1 MSSTREA
8 YGQALVD
15 LGKKYPFYVFDADL
29 SKATQTVHFAKE
41 FPERFTNMGIAEN
54 NMIGYAAG
62 FAACGATVFASS
74 FAMFTAGRS
83 YEQIRNSIAYPHLNV
98 KIAATH
104 GGVLIGA
111 DGGSHQCVEDISLM
125 RTIPGMVVMVPADTI
140 ETYKCMEAAIQY
152 EGPVYLRFGRLSSPE
167 IYSVPEACT
176 FEIGKGTVLKDG
188 GDVTL
193 IGIGDMVSRCMEA
206 SELLEKE
213 KIHAA
218 VIDMA
223 SVKPIDE
230 ELIKKYAQKT
240 GSMVTAEDHNVI
252 GGLAGAV
259 SDALIHNEPVPL
271 ETIGLQD
278 VFGRS
283 GSPEDLGKF
292 YHLTVEDIKN
302 ATLKAISRKRKKD

>member
-15 LGKKYPFYVFDADL
+15 LGRKYPFYVFDADL
-29 SKATQTVHFAKE
+29 SKATQTVHFAKA

-62 FAACGATVFASS
+62 FAASGATVFASS

-111 DGGSHQCVEDISLM
+111 DGGSHQCVEDLSLM
-125 RTIPGMVVMVPADTI
+125 RTIPGMVVMVPADTL
-140 ETYKCMEAAIQY
+140 ETYKCVEAAILHD
-152 EGPVYLRFGRLSSPE
+152 GPVYLRFGRLSSPE
-167 IYSVPEACT
+167 IYSVPEDCA
-176 FEIGKGTVLKDG
+176 FQIGKGTVLKEG
-188 GDVTL
+188 EDVTL
-193 IGIGDMVSRCMEA
+193 MGIGDMVSRCLEA
-206 SELLEKE
+206 SKLLEKE
-213 KIHAA
+213 NIHAT

-223 SVKPIDE
+223 SIKPIDE
-230 ELIKKYAQKT
+230 ALIKKYAQKT
-240 GSMVTAEDHNVI
+240 GCVVTAEDHNVI
-252 GGLAGAV
+252 GGLASAV
-259 SDALIHNEPVPL
+259 SEVLTRNEPVPL
-271 ETIGLQD
+271 EAIGLQD

-283 GSPEDLGKF
+283 GSPEDLGEF

-302 ATLKAISRKRKKD
+302 AALKAISRKSPKG